1 MSLLR
6 QGTFS
11 LSKPTAQVT
20 EAEAAALTCLAAAQ
34 PAWSKTSPAE
44 RAALAKEVLDEL
56 GKDEWS
62 TAGEW
67 VSKELELQKLG
78 STEPAVG
85 AASRFVFGSVI
96 KDFCATFIAAAEG
109 KKLPE
114 LPEAHDGSRRH
125 KVAMGMAA
133 PGYNAELWTK
143 QLADAETPST
153 VSALQSGEAE
163 TLWRGSTPCAGG
175 TVTLVLA
182 AGNQGFLSMVE
193 VLGRVLLHGDTV
205 LIKHHP
211 LRPWMMAPC
220 RPPPPHTPLRPRHS
234 RPPGA
239 PLLRAGR

>member
-1 MSLLR
+1 MPWSLQVPRKLPRSGSILTAPGVRTEMSLLR

-114 LPEAHDGSRRH
+114 LPEAHDGSRRYT
-125 KVAMGMAA
+125 VAMGMALPA
-133 PGYNAELWTK
+133 TTRSSGPSSSP
-143 QLADAETPST
+143 TP
-153 VSALQSGEAE
+153 
-163 TLWRGSTPCAGG
+163 
-175 TVTLVLA
+175 
-182 AGNQGFLSMVE
+182 
-193 VLGRVLLHGDTV
+193 
-205 LIKHHP
+205 
-211 LRPWMMAPC
+211 
-220 RPPPPHTPLRPRHS
+220 RPRAPS
-234 RPPGA
+234 RRCSRARPRPSGVAAHRA
-239 PLLRAGR
+239 PAGQ